1 MLPLTQ
7 RLAAARD
14 GASRTLLLRQ
24 QQLLLQQQQHRC
36 QLPRQLQ
43 QWKQC
48 VTRKQLQQQ
57 LQQQQQ
63 LLLLRRGLATFSRF
77 SRHPPNPA
85 AAAATQ
91 PPAAAATQPATAAAA
106 AAAAAARHSR
116 FSRGPAAP
124 QQQQRQQQQQQQ
136 RIPSPGKDM
145 PPLSLSEALYLA
157 KEGGCFTVKELQK
170 IVLTAPSFSS
180 DSSPFLLEN
189 FFRSLGSD
197 DPNNPNDPT
206 DPSGETLET
215 GDSPEETQTNSAEPA
230 AAAAAAADGLLR
242 AHTFEHG
249 GRVWLC
255 TAMGQGTR
263 KRAAAVALLTRGTG
277 QVLSPLGSCGIVW
290 GRSRDR
296 VGSCCV
302 YGSRVCGI
310 ELAALGSCAW
320 ACGVARVSAGIVWD
334 RVGIAGDCVGTL
346 RDIVGSPG
354 IAWDRVGSCQ
364 VRVCGREE
372 VYTRWPYVYN
382 RMEVLQPLLLA
393 AAAGLFDVD
402 IQVRGGGPS
411 GQAGA
416 ARLAVAR
423 ALVAACEDCQPAL
436 QEGKP

>member
-136 RIPSPGKDM
+136 RIPSPPKDM

-242 AHTFEHG
+242 AHVHSCFDPEKRKTFEHG

-277 QVLSPLGSCGIVW
+277 
-290 GRSRDR
+290 
-296 VGSCCV
+296 
-302 YGSRVCGI
+302 
-310 ELAALGSCAW
+310 
-320 ACGVARVSAGIVWD
+320 
-334 RVGIAGDCVGTL
+334 
-346 RDIVGSPG
+346 
-354 IAWDRVGSCQ
+354 Q

-436 QEGKP
+436 QEAMMLYEDTRQRMPKMPGRMKARKQRQWSKR